1 MDTSQHRYADNGRTE
16 NLHIQTHGIADISIR
31 CTLKVVEL
39 KRIQGFPDKY
49 ILKGNTNDQKKFIG
63 NSVETGVVR
72 AWLRAIAN
80 QIPHAK
86 NISHAKPAQHQP
98 SR

>member
-1 MDTSQHRYADNGRTE
+1 MAELKTY
-16 NLHIQTHGIADISIR
+16 IQTHGIADIYAYA
-31 CTLKVVEL
+31 KVVEL